1 MRDFW
6 RSQHI
11 GLGEFATRF
20 AGSFDLFGDDRRR
33 PTASVNII
41 TVHDGFT
48 LRDLV
53 SYDGKHNE
61 ANGESNRDGASDN
74 RSWNSGAEGDS
85 TDAAVLA
92 LRGQRSR
99 AMLCTLL
106 LSFGVPLLLGGD
118 EIGRTQGGNNNA
130 YCQDNEISWVDWG
143 AADSSLLAFTRSL
156 IALRRAHPVFRR
168 HRYLTGVEAAEL
180 GWYTPAGAPMT
191 QECWDDLSALALGVY
206 LDGSDAP
213 DLGPDGQP
221 LLDDDF
227 LVLVNGWWE
236 GIDFTIPDVRP
247 GVAWHVAI
255 DTFDPAA
262 VSAGSGEAGRRA
274 GEQMRVGPRSVLV
287 LRGPRA
293 GRAS

>member
-1 MRDFW
+1 
-6 RSQHI
+6 
-11 GLGEFATRF
+11 
-20 AGSFDLFGDDRRR
+20 
-33 PTASVNII
+33 
-41 TVHDGFT
+41 VHDGFT
-48 LRDLV
+48 LLDLV
-53 SYDGKHNE
+53 SYDSKHNE

-85 TDAAVLA
+85 TDPAVLA

-118 EIGRTQGGNNNA
+118 EMGRTQGGNNNA

-143 AADSSLLAFTRSL
+143 AADSSLLAFVL
-156 IALRRAHPVFRR
+156 GLVAFRRDHPVFRR

-180 GWYTPAGAPMT
+180 GWYTPAGTPMT
-191 QECWDDLSALALGVY
+191 QEGWDDLSALALGVY

-247 GVAWHVAI
+247 GVAWQAAI
-255 DTFDPAA
+255 DTFDPAGA
-262 VSAGSGEAGRRA
+262 SGGSGLLGRRA
-274 GEQMRVGPRSVLV
+274 GEQVQVGPRSVLV
-287 LRGPRA
+287 LQGPRVTGA
-293 GRAS
+293 